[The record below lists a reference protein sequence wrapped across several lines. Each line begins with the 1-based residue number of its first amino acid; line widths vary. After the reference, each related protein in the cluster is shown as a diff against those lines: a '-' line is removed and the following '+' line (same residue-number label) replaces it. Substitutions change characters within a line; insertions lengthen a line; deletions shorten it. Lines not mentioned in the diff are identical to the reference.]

1 MDHANRLNGKSA
13 DGKSADGKSVTG
25 NSISPGASNP
35 TIATTAGCGIAFMA
49 KASAPG
55 RAKTRLVPP
64 LTFEEAAVLNTA
76 FLQDVAD
83 NVLLAARH
91 AAPHA
96 GIAGYAAYGPPGSE
110 DFFRRTLPGAIG
122 LIEAWRQNFGDCL
135 LHTIEEIFARG
146 HAAAVVLNSDS
157 PTLPTAFLVETA
169 AALAW
174 PGDRAVL
181 GPSSDGGYYL
191 LGLKTAHRHMF
202 ENIAWSTEQVAKQT
216 LERAREIGLDVH
228 RLPVWYDVDDIDGLR
243 RLYTELPD
251 RPDAQRRRPD
261 KNQPHQAVHTA
272 ALMNSLWRNH
282 DFNRRAAALV
292 EAEPLRA

>member
-1 MDHANRLNGKSA
+1 MDHADRLNGKA
-13 DGKSADGKSVTG
+13 ASVDSSRPVHVAAT
-25 NSISPGASNP
+25 AS
-35 TIATTAGCGIAFMA
+35 CGIAFMA
-49 KASAPG
+49 KASVPG

-64 LTFEEAAVLNTA
+64 LTFDEAAALNTA

-83 NVLLAARH
+83 NVLLAARDAERH
-91 AAPHA
+91 G

-110 DFFRRTLPGAIG
+110 DFFRRTLPRGIG
-122 LIEAWRQNFGDCL
+122 MIEAWRQNFGDCL

-146 HAAAVVLNSDS
+146 HASAVVLNSDS

-169 AALAW
+169 AALAR

-191 LGLKTAHRHMF
+191 LGLKAAHRHMF
-202 ENIAWSTEQVAKQT
+202 ETIAWSTEQVAKQT

-228 RLPVWYDVDDIDGLR
+228 RLPVWYDVDDVEGLR
-243 RLYTELPD
+243 RLRAELSD
-251 RPDAQRRRPD
+251 RQESLDRQAAERSRLE
-261 KNQPHQAVHTA
+261 KHQPRYAANTAV
-272 ALMNSLWRNH
+272 LMNSLHRNH
-282 DFNRRAAALV
+282 DFNRRAAALF